1 MPGIP
6 DVVMDGPWWWLFVAL
21 VGIVFVRTQATYW
34 LARWARAGADA
45 VADRAEKQ
53 HSKQARIARRFSGPG
68 MAKAQAFTE
77 RWGWIAIPLSFLTI
91 GIQSLVNGGAGY
103 ARMHWGRYTLAML
116 PGCLLWAGAYE
127 LVGYSAWQ
135 AFTTSPW
142 MLAGSVLLVA
152 AVVTVMVRRRRRQS
166 GDDAAAAGATPASS
180 ATAEI

>member
-6 DVVMDGPWWWLFVAL
+6 DFVMDGPWWWLFLAL
-21 VGIVFVRTQATYW
+21 VLIVFVRTQATYW

-53 HSKQARIARRFSGPG
+53 DSKRARIARRFSGPG
-68 MAKAQAFTE
+68 MTKAQAFTE

-103 ARMHWGRYTLAML
+103 ARMHWGRYTLAMI

-127 LVGYSAWQ
+127 LVGFSAWR

-142 MLAGSVLLVA
+142 VLAGSVVLVG
-152 AVVTVMVRRRRRQS
+152 AVVAVLVVRRRRRQ
-166 GDDAAAAGATPASS
+166 AADEAQP
-180 ATAEI
+180 ATASAPVVEA